1 LCKAPVDNFIFGE
14 APVSFLIGLVL
25 FIGVAGRLDAR
36 LPWKRS

>member
-1 LCKAPVDNFIFGE
+1 
-14 APVSFLIGLVL
+14 VSFLIGLVL